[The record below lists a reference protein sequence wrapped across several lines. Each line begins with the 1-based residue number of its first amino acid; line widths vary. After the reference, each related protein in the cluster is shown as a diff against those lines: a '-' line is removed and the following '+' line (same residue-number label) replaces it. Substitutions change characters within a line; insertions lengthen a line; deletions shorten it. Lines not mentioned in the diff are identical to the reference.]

1 MNTSRWKWE
10 GAAAVL
16 SLVLIAP
23 AVGAQRGDPREQHAF
38 ATVTDKKGA
47 PITGLGVADF
57 AVKEDGVKREILRVE
72 PAAAPMQVVLL
83 LDSSDIVRS
92 PGHDATHDVRL
103 GATAFI
109 NAIFDANSLSQM
121 ALYTFGE
128 RPAPVA
134 PFASTP
140 IPILKA
146 AASFFPAQGSGAYFN
161 EAIRDASRALVK
173 IDAKR
178 PVIVAYVDENGPEFS
193 NIDHTRVAQELQ
205 SSRAA
210 LWTVSMQDRNAA
222 DAGLGNPIDDT
233 AKRERA
239 TIVNDLT
246 SQSGGQNTPIFVT
259 TTLSTTFTQVAHL
272 LGSQYDITYARPE
285 SLIPPKKIEVS
296 TSKPDTKLLAPHW
309 SGK

>member
-1 MNTSRWKWE
+1 MNTHRSLWQ
-10 GAAAVL
+10 GAAAIL
-16 SLVLIAP
+16 SLVLLAP
-23 AVGAQRGDPREQHAF
+23 GVSAQRGDPREQHAF

-47 PITGLGVADF
+47 AVAGLGVADF

-72 PAAAPMQVVLL
+72 PAAAPLQVVLL
-83 LDSSDIVRS
+83 LDSSDVVS
-92 PGHDATHDVRL
+92 PATHDVRL

-128 RPAPVA
+128 RPTPVA

-146 AASFFPAQGSGAYFN
+146 AAEFFPAKGSGAYFN
-161 EAIRDASRALVK
+161 EAVRDASRALAK
-173 IDAKR
+173 IEARR

-193 NIDHTRVAQELQ
+193 NIDHTRVATELQ

-210 LWTVSMQDRNAA
+210 LWTISQPDRNAA
-222 DAGLGNPIDDT
+222 NGLGNPVDNN
-233 AKRERA
+233 ARQERS
-239 TIVNDLT
+239 TIINDLT
-246 SQSGGQNTPIFVT
+246 SQSGGQNSQVFVT
-259 TTLSTTFTQVAHL
+259 TTLATAFTDIAKL
-272 LGSQYDITYARPE
+272 LASQYDITYARPD
-285 SLIPPKKIEVS
+285 SMIPPKKIEVS
-296 TSKPDTKLLAPHW
+296 TSKPGTKLIAPHW